1 MFCVIPASSRN
12 PGSPIFS
19 LITDFARIA
28 FAPAR
33 FAKANARRAKRA
45 EMTMNNMDLSV
56 IIVNYKSRKKTAD
69 CVRSVRSADL
79 VGFRYEI
86 ILVDNA
92 SGDGSGEAL
101 AKEFLDLK
109 CLASDRN
116 LGMGGGNNLGAN
128 AATGEFL
135 LILNPD
141 TLLRTDSIR
150 LMLEFLKNRTDVSL
164 VGPKLIYPDGKL
176 QYSCLHF
183 PSLLM
188 PFYRRTFI
196 GRLAKKQLDKF
207 MMLDYDHDSTKEV
220 DWLMGSC
227 MLIRRD
233 LFVKLKGFD
242 ERFFMYFEDTDLCRR
257 VWHSGQKVVYLPQ
270 AVVIHDHSRG
280 SAQNPWYLAPF
291 TNKLSRAHIAS
302 WIKYSLKWKF
312 N

>member
-1 MFCVIPASSRN
+1 
-12 PGSPIFS
+12 
-19 LITDFARIA
+19 
-28 FAPAR
+28 
-33 FAKANARRAKRA
+33 
-45 EMTMNNMDLSV
+45 MDLSV
-56 IIVNYKSRKKTAD
+56 VIVNYKSRKKTAD
-69 CVRSVRSADL
+69 CVRSVRSTDL
-79 VGFRYEI
+79 VGFSYEI

-101 AKEFLDLK
+101 AKEFPDLK
-109 CLASDRN
+109 YLVSDRN
-116 LGMGGGNNLGAN
+116 LGMGGGNNLGAD
-128 AATGEFL
+128 AASGEFL

-150 LMLEFLKNRTDVSL
+150 LMLEFLKNRTDVGL
-164 VGPKLIYPDGKL
+164 VGPKLIYPDGQL
-176 QYSCLHF
+176 QYSCLRF

-196 GRLAKKQLDKF
+196 GKLAKKQLDKF
-207 MMLDYDHDSTKEV
+207 MMLDYDHGSTKEV

-257 VWHSGQKVVYLPQ
+257 VWHSGQKVAYLPQ
-270 AVVIHDHSRG
+270 AVVTHDHGRG
-280 SAQNPWYLAPF
+280 SAENLWYLAPF
-291 TNKLSRAHIAS
+291 TNKLSRVHIAS